1 MAENLIR
8 TKQINQVELSG
19 FISNVLN
26 TGIPVFI
33 EATGANIVYSTGN
46 QIISGNKIFFNAT
59 TFSGDVN
66 FSSNVSYGSGNIN
79 FNNNKI
85 VNLVPEIINLTG
97 NFSITSGY
105 NSRIIIVNRANAV
118 TGSIVSGNVTGFNTS
133 IIQAGA
139 GQIQITGS
147 GSNVTVSSYNDQF
160 KTAGPFATITLLH
173 TGNNKYVMYGNT
185 TL

>member
-8 TKQINQVELSG
+8 TKQIKQAELSG

-26 TGIPVFI
+26 TGIPIFI

-46 QIISGNKIFFNAT
+46 QVISGNKTFYNTT
-59 TFSGDVN
+59 TFSGDAN
-66 FSSNVSYGSGNIN
+66 FSASVSFSSGDIN

-85 VNLVPEIINLTG
+85 VNLVPELVNLTS
-97 NFSITSGY
+97 NFTITGGY
-105 NSRIIIVNRANAV
+105 NSRILFVNRATAV

-133 IIQAGA
+133 IIQVGA

-160 KTAGPFATITLLH
+160 KTAGQFATITLLH
-173 TGNNKYVMYGNT
+173 TGNNKYIMYGNT